1 MLKKIKYLMDTYKRD
16 INNYNIRLKRAAT
29 EKKIEK
35 YISTV
40 NNLIDTNSIFY

>member
-35 YISTV
+35 YINTV